1 MLTIIVIDLLTTRRI
16 LPYNNFSED
25 ILFATTMVIISA
37 GTLILFSY
45 AKGIIQEIYSRSA
58 FIKTIFNS
66 AVLVTILLL
75 SILWAMFF
83 IDLLN
88 CRYHFSLCDNRIYYI
103 LVNIISSISGAAI
116 LIAISFKFFSWY
128 KTNYKNYLM
137 LLFGLLAVGMIIS
150 LVGDNIN
157 ELLLTKT
164 IVEKSSQG
172 SVSKAYFPYKQ
183 SKKFGGEIQYQIIN
197 PEKTTSTVNPDYY
210 KSISRII
217 SQLTSYPQNIFRWFS
232 VVLLLYYYYYSK
244 TEPIRFWILTA
255 TPLILFLIGSGYIFS
270 LPPDSPYNFYLR
282 VIYRAGNIS
291 DSLLFGLIFY
301 FVLKKIDVEKIKDY
315 LTIVAV
321 DLIMFDLAFSTSA
334 YQPTYGIAAHSLV
347 LLCACFISIGWYSLA
362 LSIAQDKKL
371 RQTIRSKVKDE
382 SKLLDSI
389 GTAQMEQEAQTK
401 VIKIVKQ
408 YEQNMKEESGIPSS
422 MQEEDMRAYMEQV
435 IEEVK
440 QAKVK
445 R

>member
-1 MLTIIVIDLLTTRRI
+1 MTIIVIDLLTTRRI

-88 CRYHFSLCDNRIYYI
+88 CRYNFSLCDNRIYYI

-137 LLFGLLAVGMIIS
+137 LLFGLLSVGMIIS

-371 RQTIRSKVKDE
+371 RQTIRTKVKDE

>member
-1 MLTIIVIDLLTTRRI
+1 MTIIVIDLLTTRRI

-88 CRYHFSLCDNRIYYI
+88 CRYNFSLCDNRIYYI

-197 PEKTTSTVNPDYY
+197 PEKTTSTVTPDYY

-371 RQTIRSKVKDE
+371 RQTIRTKVKDE